1 MLAGQAQKEFSVNEA
16 HVLIDALLHPAI
28 EGERNAPPSAPVP
41 GGCWL
46 AGNAPS
52 GAWAGHAGYLACWS
66 AGTWI
71 FAAPRD
77 GMRLMNRATGQ
88 MLLYRGGWRA
98 AAKPAA
104 PTGGA
109 TVDTQA
115 RAAISALVTAMAEAG
130 IFAQT

>member
-1 MLAGQAQKEFSVNEA
+1 MVGAS
-16 HVLIDALLHPAI
+16 
-28 EGERNAPPSAPVP
+28 
-41 GGCWL
+41 
-46 AGNAPS
+46 PS
-52 GAWAGHAGYLACWS
+52 GAWAGHAGELACWS
-66 AGTWI
+66 TGAWI

-88 MLLYRGGWRA
+88 MLLYRGSWRV

-115 RAAISALVTAMAEAG
+115 RAAISALVTALAEAG